1 MPEKPCDNT
10 ELFREQFAS
19 HLAPRPSEIKI
30 VLDGQYK
37 KAYELLDD
45 AVSARLTPIIIGPPG
60 VGKSLLARKFAY
72 DTQRPF
78 YELFFD
84 ELMSPSHLVGTFN
97 PSVLVSK
104 GYCME
109 AFEPGPLL
117 LSMVG
122 GGVFVAQELN
132 RASEFCQNSFLEP
145 LEEKTLY
152 IPRLGKIRASDNF
165 VFIAVANPYEFSG
178 AHRISEAL
186 RDRLHVWISL
196 TYPDK
201 ETELKII
208 AANTPE
214 NRLDYDS
221 MQKIYNMIAQSR
233 QDEEF
238 SKFVSVR
245 SGISIARVASRYAE
259 MDMLTDDVLVD
270 IAYQSLLG
278 FVTERNTRWNEA
290 HLKALLRKNLTCK

>member
-10 ELFREQFAS
+10 ELFREQFAR

-72 DTQRPF
+72 DIQRPF

-97 PSVLVSK
+97 PAVLVSK

-214 NRLDYDS
+214 NKLDYDS
-221 MQKIYNMIAQSR
+221 MQKIYNIIAQSR
-233 QDEEF
+233 QSEEF
-238 SKFVSVR
+238 SKFASVR
-245 SGISIARVASRYAE
+245 SGISIACVASRYAE
-259 MDMLTDDVLVD
+259 MDLLTDDVLID

-278 FVTERNTRWNEA
+278 AVTERNSRWNET
-290 HLKALLRKNLTCK
+290 HLKVLLRKNLTCK

>member
-1 MPEKPCDNT
+1 LSENSQEFRD
-10 ELFREQFAS
+10 LFSS
-19 HLAPRPSEIKI
+19 HLAPKPSEIKI

-45 AVSARLTPIIIGPPG
+45 AISARLTPIIIGPPG

-84 ELMSPSHLVGTFN
+84 ELLSPTHLVGTFN
-97 PSVLVSK
+97 PAILVNK

-109 AFEPGPLL
+109 SFEPGPLL
-117 LSMVG
+117 LAMIK
-122 GGVFVAQELN
+122 GGVFVAQEIN

-152 IPRLGKIRASDNF
+152 IPRLGKIRASDDF

-186 RDRLHVWISL
+186 RDRLHVWINL
-196 TYPDK
+196 TYPTK
-201 ETELKII
+201 EVELKII
-208 AANTPE
+208 SANCPE
-214 NRLDYDS
+214 HKLSSDI
-221 MQKIYNMIAQSR
+221 MEKIYSLIAAARQS
-233 QDEEF
+233 EEY
-238 SKFVSVR
+238 SKLISVR
-245 SGISIARVASRYAE
+245 TGISIARIASRYSE
-259 MDMLTDDVLVD
+259 MDLLTDDVLVD
-270 IAYQSLLG
+270 IAYHTLLG
-278 FVTERNTRWNEA
+278 TATERSSRWNETK
-290 HLKALLRKNLTCK
+290 LKNLLKGTLPCK

>member
-1 MPEKPCDNT
+1 MPENPCDNT

-97 PSVLVSK
+97 PAVLVSK

-165 VFIAVANPYEFSG
+165 AFIAVANPYEFSG

-196 TYPDK
+196 SYPDK

-214 NRLDYDS
+214 NKLNHES
-221 MQKIYNMIAQSR
+221 MQKIYNIITQSR
-233 QDEEF
+233 QCEEF
-238 SKFVSVR
+238 SRFVSVR

-259 MDMLTDDVLVD
+259 MDLLTDDVLVD

-278 FVTERNTRWNEA
+278 SVTERNTRWNES

>member
-10 ELFREQFAS
+10 ELFREQFAR
-19 HLAPRPSEIKI
+19 HLAPRPSEIII

-97 PSVLVSK
+97 PAVLVSK

-117 LSMVG
+117 LSMIG

-214 NRLDYDS
+214 NKLDHDS
-221 MQKIYNMIAQSR
+221 MQKIYNIIAQSR
-233 QDEEF
+233 QSEEF
-238 SKFVSVR
+238 SKLASVR

-259 MDMLTDDVLVD
+259 MDLLTDDVLID

-278 FVTERNTRWNEA
+278 SVTEGNNRWNET
-290 HLKALLRKNLTCK
+290 HLKALLRKNLTCE

>member
-1 MPEKPCDNT
+1 MMKKPCEKT
-10 ELFREQFAS
+10 EVFREQFAS
-19 HLAPRPSEIKI
+19 HLAPRHSEIKI
-30 VLDGQYK
+30 VLEGQYK

-45 AVSARLTPIIIGPPG
+45 AVSAGLTPVIIGPPG

-84 ELMSPSHLVGTFN
+84 ELMSPSHLIGTFN
-97 PSVLVSK
+97 PAVLVSK

-152 IPRLGKIRASDNF
+152 IPRLGRIRASNNF

-178 AHRISEAL
+178 VHRISEAL

-196 TYPDK
+196 NYPDK

-214 NRLDYDS
+214 NKLDYDS
-221 MQKIYNMIAQSR
+221 LQKIYNMVSQFRQS
-233 QDEEF
+233 EKF
-238 SKFVSVR
+238 SKSVSVR

-259 MDMLTDDVLVD
+259 MDLLTDDVLVD
-270 IAYQSLLG
+270 IAYQVLLG
-278 FVTERNTRWNEA
+278 SLTENTARYTEVY
-290 HLKALLRKNLTCK
+290 LKDLLRKNLTCK

>member
-1 MPEKPCDNT
+1 MPEKQCDNN
-10 ELFREQFAS
+10 ELFRQQFAQ

-45 AVSARLTPIIIGPPG
+45 AVSAKLTPIIIGPPG

-84 ELMSPSHLVGTFN
+84 ELMSPSHLVGSFN
-97 PSVLVSK
+97 PAVLVSK

-117 LSMVG
+117 LAMVG

-196 TYPDK
+196 SYPDR

-208 AANTPE
+208 SANTPE
-214 NRLDYDS
+214 NKLSYEV
-221 MQKIYNMIAQSR
+221 MQKIHKIIEQSR
-233 QDEEF
+233 QNEEF
-238 SKFVSVR
+238 SKSVSIR
-245 SGISIARVASRYAE
+245 TGISIARIASRYAE
-259 MDMLTDDVLVD
+259 MDLLTDDVLVD
-270 IAYQSLLG
+270 IAYETLLG
-278 FVTERNTRWNEA
+278 SAAERSNRWNETN
-290 HLKALLRKNLTCK
+290 LKALIRKSIACK

>member
-10 ELFREQFAS
+10 ELFREQFAR
-19 HLAPRPSEIKI
+19 HLAPRPSEIII

-97 PSVLVSK
+97 PAVLVSK

-117 LSMVG
+117 LSMIG

-214 NRLDYDS
+214 NKLDHDS
-221 MQKIYNMIAQSR
+221 MQKIYNIIAQSR
-233 QDEEF
+233 QSEEF
-238 SKFVSVR
+238 SKLASVR

-259 MDMLTDDVLVD
+259 MDLLTDDVLID

-278 FVTERNTRWNEA
+278 SVTDRNNRWNDT
-290 HLKALLRKNLTCK
+290 HLKALLRKNLTCE

>member
-1 MPEKPCDNT
+1 LTENQCDST
-10 ELFREQFAS
+10 REFKEQFARQIAS
-19 HLAPRPSEIKI
+19 RPSEVKI

-45 AVSARLTPIIIGPPG
+45 AVSARLTPIIVGPPG

-84 ELMSPSHLVGTFN
+84 ELMSPSHLIGTFN
-97 PSVLVSK
+97 PAVLVSK

-117 LSMVG
+117 LAMVG

-152 IPRLGKIRASDNF
+152 IPRLGKIRANDNF

-196 TYPDK
+196 SYPTK

-214 NRLDYDS
+214 NKLDPET
-221 MQKIYNMIAQSR
+221 MQKIYNIIDQSR
-233 QDEEF
+233 QSEEF
-238 SKFVSVR
+238 SKLVSVR
-245 SGISIARVASRYAE
+245 TGISIARIASRYAE
-259 MDMLTDDVLVD
+259 MDLLTDSVLVD

-278 FVTERNTRWNEA
+278 SVTERNARWKENK
-290 HLKALLRKNLTCK
+290 LKGLIRKSLTCK

>member
-10 ELFREQFAS
+10 ELFREQFAR
-19 HLAPRPSEIKI
+19 HLAPRPSEIII

-97 PSVLVSK
+97 PAVLVSK

-117 LSMVG
+117 LSMIG

-214 NRLDYDS
+214 NKLDYDS
-221 MQKIYNMIAQSR
+221 MQKIYNIIAQSR
-233 QDEEF
+233 QSEEF
-238 SKFVSVR
+238 SKLASVR

-259 MDMLTDDVLVD
+259 MDLLTDDVLID

-278 FVTERNTRWNEA
+278 SVTEGNNRWNET
-290 HLKALLRKNLTCK
+290 HLKALLRKNLTCE